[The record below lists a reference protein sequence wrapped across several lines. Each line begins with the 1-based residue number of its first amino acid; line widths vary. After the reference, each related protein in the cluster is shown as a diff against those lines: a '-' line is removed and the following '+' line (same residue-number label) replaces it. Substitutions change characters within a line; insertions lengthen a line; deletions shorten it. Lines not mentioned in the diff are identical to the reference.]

1 VILIVILLM
10 AHYVLGVPLAG
21 SLFWIIVV
29 SIIYILLALSLGLLI
44 SNVAQTQLVALLL
57 SAMVLLMPVVMLS
70 GMMFPVESMPQVLQW
85 IAAVVPPRYYID
97 AMRKLMIMGVGIGDV
112 MKEVIILV
120 SMTALLLTIALKKFK
135 VRLE

>member
-1 VILIVILLM
+1 M
-10 AHYVLGVPLAG
+10 
-21 SLFWIIVV
+21 
-29 SIIYILLALSLGLLI
+29 
-44 SNVAQTQLVALLL
+44 ALLL

-97 AMRKLMIMGVGIGDV
+97 AMRKLMIMGVGIEGV
-112 MKEVIILV
+112 MKEVAVLV
-120 SMTALLLTIALKKFK
+120 GMTALLLTVALKKFN